1 MKIYFVRHGETDSN
15 KNGTFTGQIDSPLN
29 EEGLE
34 QTKQI
39 VKEIDSDFQEIY
51 TSDLIRCVKTA
62 QILNEK
68 LNIPIV
74 LDKRLR
80 ERDFGS
86 LGGKKIN
93 EVDPEIRE
101 LDKLQ
106 QYDYKPYGGEDFN
119 DVKNR
124 LFDFIEE
131 LKLNKKDKK
140 VLVVTSGGI
149 IRLLHNMVNN
159 KVYERIHNSSVH
171 EFEL

>member
-15 KNGTFTGQIDSPLN
+15 KNKTFTGQIDSPLN

-34 QTKQI
+34 QVKQTA
-39 VKEIDSDFQEIY
+39 KEIDLDFQEIH

-62 QILNEK
+62 EILNEK
-68 LNIPIV
+68 MNIPIV
-74 LDKRLR
+74 LDNRLR

-86 LGGKKIN
+86 ISGKKYD
-93 EVDPEIRE
+93 EVDPKIRE

-124 LFDFIEE
+124 VLSFIES
-131 LKLNKKDKK
+131 LKLNKNDKK
-140 VLVVTSGGI
+140 ILVVTSGGV

-159 KVYERIHNSSVH
+159 QIHERIHNGSVH
-171 EFEL
+171 EFEF